1 MARHGSGGRAAAD
14 PETLAGRIDAT
25 LDRGFLLDTLLDL
38 GRVPTDVPVGFD
50 TLIDPDDPKLVHYV
64 QEVMRPRLIAEGADD
79 LIDAGR
85 NELVLR
91 LGSGERERCLLIQNY
106 TPAQHHNLMA
116 RPFDARVADGAA
128 YGREGPV
135 AVGQGVSQN
144 KAHQA
149 VMLAVL
155 RLLRELGTPLRGQLY
170 WTVNNEG
177 RSSHDCT
184 NAILERLDRRPD
196 FAVLQLNQRMGISL
210 GNRGRVD
217 VDVTLRGR
225 TTHSSTPDAGA
236 NAIEGAALVVERLRT
251 LSWQDR
257 HELLGGRHA
266 HVYKLALD
274 PVAPHTIPGLARL
287 TIDRRLLPGDDPD
300 AATEE
305 IRDALA
311 GLGPFDVTVERGVTM
326 LPSLIDPAD
335 PWLASMQQAFIA
347 ARGRAAPVFY
357 SPGCFDAGATS
368 ARGIPTV
375 SFGAG
380 GDGDWPT
387 GDDAVAIVDVEDEAR
402 VLAQLILTELA

>member
-1 MARHGSGGRAAAD
+1 MTAD
-14 PETLAGRIDAT
+14 PRALAGRIDAA
-25 LDRGFLLDTLLDL
+25 LDRRFLLDTLLGL
-38 GRVPTDVPVGFD
+38 GSVPTDVPVGFD

-91 LGSGERERCLLIQNY
+91 LGSGERDRCLLIQNY
-106 TPAQHHNLMA
+106 TPAQHHNLME

-196 FAVLQLNQRMGISL
+196 FAMLQLNQQMSISL

-251 LSWQDR
+251 LSGRTGTNCSVDGTRMSTSSNLTPSR
-257 HELLGGRHA
+257 H
-266 HVYKLALD
+266 
-274 PVAPHTIPGLARL
+274 
-287 TIDRRLLPGDDPD
+287 
-300 AATEE
+300 
-305 IRDALA
+305 IR
-311 GLGPFDVTVERGVTM
+311 
-326 LPSLIDPAD
+326 
-335 PWLASMQQAFIA
+335 
-347 ARGRAAPVFY
+347 
-357 SPGCFDAGATS
+357 SPGSPG
-368 ARGIPTV
+368 
-375 SFGAG
+375 
-380 GDGDWPT
+380 
-387 GDDAVAIVDVEDEAR
+387 
-402 VLAQLILTELA
+402 